1 MFETHKERRKS
12 KRCPV
17 AAGLNPKAPNGKMHK
32 KRKGETSTHHNFAEM
47 LTVFLPSAQCFII
60 SCSVVRVFDQLP
72 MVHGNVLCY
81 NESTAVVLP
90 YYTELLLRIGAV
102 LLHLDVLIIGA
113 GVVGCALARELSRY
127 QARIAVLERMADVAE
142 GASKANSGI
151 VHAGF
156 DAKPGTLKALLN
168 VEGAKMYPDLCR
180 ELGAPY
186 TQPGAMVLGFTQED
200 MLTLKDLYEQGVANG
215 VAGLK
220 LLSGAEVLALEPNVN
235 PQVKGALLAET
246 SGLTSPYELSF
257 ALSDHA
263 AQNGAAFH
271 METEVQ
277 RLYLEDGI
285 WHAVTGSGEYTARA
299 VVNCAGTHSAK
310 LHNMISDK
318 KYTIVP
324 RRGEYYL
331 MDRMAHLPFSRTMFQ
346 CPTKMGKG
354 ILVSPTV
361 HGNLLLGPSAEDI
374 DDDAD
379 TATTALGLKDVL
391 EKARL
396 TWKNASPRGTI
407 TTFSG
412 IRAHES
418 NGDFVIGPV
427 EGAPMAFEALGIE
440 SPGLSAA
447 PAIAKLLGS
456 QIVKVL
462 DLREKSDFIAA
473 IPRPKAFHTMSLAER
488 AQAVLD
494 NPENGSLVC
503 RCEQVTEA
511 EIREAI
517 RRPVGARTIDGV
529 KRRTRAGMGRCQG
542 GFCSPRVL
550 SILSEELGVPYTQV
564 TKCGGDSRL
573 LVGTIAE
580 SALEVDLDD

>member
-1 MFETHKERRKS
+1 M
-12 KRCPV
+12 
-17 AAGLNPKAPNGKMHK
+17 
-32 KRKGETSTHHNFAEM
+32 
-47 LTVFLPSAQCFII
+47 
-60 SCSVVRVFDQLP
+60 
-72 MVHGNVLCY
+72 
-81 NESTAVVLP
+81 
-90 YYTELLLRIGAV
+90 
-102 LLHLDVLIIGA
+102 HLDVLIIGA
-113 GVVGCALARELSRY
+113 GVVGCALARELSRFD
-127 QARIAVLERMADVAE
+127 ASLAVLERMADVAE

-156 DAKPGTLKALLN
+156 DAKPGTLKARLN

-186 TQPGAMVLGFTQED
+186 QQPGALVLGFTQED
-200 MLTLKDLYEQGVANG
+200 LHTLKELYDQGILNG
-215 VAGLK
+215 VPGLK
-220 LLSGAEVLALEPNVN
+220 LLTREETLAIEPNTN
-235 PQVKGALLAET
+235 PEVTGALLAET

-257 ALSDHA
+257 ALADHA

-271 METEVQ
+271 METEAQKIFRQGGV
-277 RLYLEDGI
+277 
-285 WHAVTGSGEYTARA
+285 WHVNTSRGEYTAGA
-299 VVNCAGTHSAK
+299 VINCAGTHSAK
-310 LHNMISDK
+310 LHNMISGE
-318 KYTIVP
+318 KYTIIP

-379 TATTALGLKDVL
+379 TATTAPGLKDVL

-412 IRAHES
+412 IRAHEAS
-418 NGDFVIGPV
+418 GDFIIGPV

-447 PAIAKLLGS
+447 PAIAKMLCGQVVSALG
-456 QIVKVL
+456 L
-462 DLREKSDFIAA
+462 NEKETYLSA
-473 IPRPKAFHTMSLAER
+473 IPRPKSFHAMNLAER

-511 EIREAI
+511 EIRQAI

-550 SILSEELGVPYTQV
+550 AILSEELGIPYTQV
-564 TKCGGDSRL
+564 TKCGGESRL
-573 LVGTIAE
+573 LLGTIAE
-580 SALEVDLDD
+580 AALGGDLYE

>member
-1 MFETHKERRKS
+1 M
-12 KRCPV
+12 
-17 AAGLNPKAPNGKMHK
+17 
-32 KRKGETSTHHNFAEM
+32 
-47 LTVFLPSAQCFII
+47 
-60 SCSVVRVFDQLP
+60 
-72 MVHGNVLCY
+72 
-81 NESTAVVLP
+81 
-90 YYTELLLRIGAV
+90 
-102 LLHLDVLIIGA
+102 HLDVLIIGA
-113 GVVGCALARELSRY
+113 GVVGCAVARELSRY
-127 QARIAVLERMADVAE
+127 HGSLAVLERMADVAE

-156 DAKPGTLKALLN
+156 DAKPGTLKARLN
-168 VEGAKMYPDLCR
+168 VEGAKMYPDLCKS
-180 ELGAPY
+180 LGAPY
-186 TQPGAMVLGFTQED
+186 SQPGALVLGFTQED
-200 MLTLKDLYEQGVANG
+200 LHTLKELYDQGIQNG
-215 VAGLK
+215 VPGLA
-220 LLSGAEVLALEPNVN
+220 LLSAQEVLALEPGTN
-235 PQVKGALLAET
+235 PEVTGALLAGT

-257 ALSDHA
+257 ALADHA
-263 AQNGAAFH
+263 ARNGASFY
-271 METEVQ
+271 METEV
-277 RLYLEDGI
+277 REIFREGDI
-285 WHAVTGSGEYTARA
+285 WHVLTSRGEFTARA
-299 VVNCAGTHSAK
+299 VINCAGTHSAK
-310 LHNMISDK
+310 LHNMISDR

-379 TATTALGLKDVL
+379 TATTAMGLKAVL
-391 EKARL
+391 EKAQL

-412 IRAHES
+412 IRAHET

-447 PAIAKLLGS
+447 PAIGKMLGGQVAS
-456 QIVKVL
+456 AL
-462 DLREKSDFIAA
+462 GLAEKEAYLPA
-473 IPRPKAFHTMSLAER
+473 IPRPKSFHAMDLQER
-488 AQAVLD
+488 AQAVRE

-550 SILSEELGVPYTQV
+550 AILSEELGIPYTQV
-564 TKCGGDSRL
+564 TKCGGESRL

-580 SALEVDLDD
+580 AALEGDLYD